1 MPTKKSALNRFFKKI
16 FVINLYDKTER
27 WKKVSKQFKN
37 RNIQVERFIAVDGR
51 CKNQGKNGCLSKLKT
66 FEMIYDVKISN
77 KQGLPLKELVP
88 ASSLAIGTIL
98 LLRAQ
103 VKNKWKHMLICED
116 DIELTKN
123 IEKKFKN
130 GIKELPKDW
139 DLLYLG
145 CGGRCGNNGI
155 GWEKTDI
162 NKYESQYNK
171 IYPNDPKYYVE
182 HPNDLRIPCDEDE
195 GYDCNSIGDYIAQ
208 ADLPGGTWCY
218 AYSLKGA
225 QKMLKYLNNNAGNH
239 IDQLVAKNIKK
250 GHIKAYAFNPPI
262 VMHEGG
268 VIRSDSDIPWKN

>member
-27 WKKVSKQFKN
+27 WKKISKQFKN

-51 CKNQGKNGCLSKLKT
+51 CKNQGKNGCLAKLKT

-77 KQGLPLKELVP
+77 REGLPLKELVP

-123 IEKKFKN
+123 IEKKFKK

-145 CGGRCGNNGI
+145 CGRYCGNNGI
-155 GWEKTDI
+155 GTKKTKN
-162 NKYESQYNK
+162 NKYDSQYNK
-171 IYPNDPKYYVE
+171 IYPNNPKIYVE
-182 HPNDLRIPCDEDE
+182 HPNDLRVPCDKEE
-195 GYDCNSIGDYIAQ
+195 GWICKSINDYLSEAEY
-208 ADLPGGTWCY
+208 PGGTWCY

-225 QKMLKYLNNNAGNH
+225 QKMLKHFNNKINKHLDWAIGDL
-239 IDQLVAKNIKK
+239 IFDGK
-250 GHIKAYAFNPPI
+250 IKAYAFNPPI

-268 VIRSDSDIPWKN
+268 VFRTDSDIPWKN